1 MNPKISIITSMNN
14 KERILF
20 FINLL
25 NEYALNQNKSV
36 FLPIFYVPKN
46 FYLSKLI
53 ALLSGESYKIIET
66 YLDPTL
72 GVSHTTK
79 EKINPTKFVNAIEK
93 IRSSD
98 LIMSKNKFSDET
110 YLEFIFEHNSKY
122 DCILIDDFDDFI
134 SSTPEDIETI
144 FNQIENY
151 AKENQSEVILFMN
164 EKDIENYQIPKNYQ
178 IGKIENEI
186 KITYN
191 KENFSIEEID

>member
-53 ALLSGESYKIIET
+53 ALLSGESYKLIET

>member
-1 MNPKISIITSMNN
+1 MNN

>member
-178 IGKIENEI
+178 IENEI

>member
-1 MNPKISIITSMNN
+1 
-14 KERILF
+14 
-20 FINLL
+20 
-25 NEYALNQNKSV
+25 
-36 FLPIFYVPKN
+36 
-46 FYLSKLI
+46 
-53 ALLSGESYKIIET
+53 
-66 YLDPTL
+66 
-72 GVSHTTK
+72 
-79 EKINPTKFVNAIEK
+79 
-93 IRSSD
+93 
-98 LIMSKNKFSDET
+98 MSKNKFSDET

-134 SSTPEDIETI
+134 ISTPEDIETI

>member
-53 ALLSGESYKIIET
+53 ALLSGESYKLIET

-134 SSTPEDIETI
+134 ISTPEDIETI